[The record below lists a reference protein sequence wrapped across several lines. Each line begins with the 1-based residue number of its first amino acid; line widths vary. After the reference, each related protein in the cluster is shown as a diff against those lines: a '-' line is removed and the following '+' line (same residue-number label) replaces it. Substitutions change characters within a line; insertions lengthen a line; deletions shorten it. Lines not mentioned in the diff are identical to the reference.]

1 MRTQYAIALAVIAG
15 FGLGAASIHTLH
27 AQAKPPVFVVAEINV
42 SNPEAYAKEYV
53 PKAQALIKKHGGK
66 FLAAS
71 NNVVAFEGA
80 PAKRIATVKWEH
92 GVASTA
98 MDALR
103 RRAFER
109 HDVVACGE
117 KLAAV
122 LLDQRLRL
130 RHVLL
135 GVRLRI
141 ADVDL
146 GDDEHGRLGLRVKR
160 VDAGGAEPERQ

>member
-80 PAKRIATVKWEH
+80 PAKRIAIQQWESMEKVKAWQNSAELKENRKI
-92 GVASTA
+92 GNKYAKF
-98 MDALR
+98 R
-103 RRAFER
+103 I
-109 HDVVACGE
+109 
-117 KLAAV
+117 LAV
-122 LLDQRLRL
+122 EGMPQ
-130 RHVLL
+130 
-135 GVRLRI
+135 
-141 ADVDL
+141 
-146 GDDEHGRLGLRVKR
+146 
-160 VDAGGAEPERQ
+160 